1 MAIVDER
8 QIAGGMRKEARSSKE
23 TAEVN
28 KIITFILMKTPKKKK
43 KKRPGINEKKRAVV
57 GMLSNKTKYRK
68 CNVLSRM
75 GTEKKGFYRRELS
88 TEKKCRLLNSR

>member
-43 KKRPGINEKKRAVV
+43 KKAGDKRKKKSSSGNAIKQ
-57 GMLSNKTKYRK
+57 N
-68 CNVLSRM
+68 
-75 GTEKKGFYRRELS
+75 
-88 TEKKCRLLNSR
+88 